1 MSQSFEQQQVAAARV
16 MVVGCGA
23 LGNEVLKNLVL
34 LGVEHIVA
42 VDFDIVE
49 VGNLSRSVLFSKQDA
64 DARRLKVE
72 VIAERLKAMNPAV
85 EVKTICGDIAYDVG
99 SVAISP
105 MMSAWACCDR
115 WML

>member
-1 MSQSFEQQQVAAARV
+1 MSHGFEQQQVAAARV

-49 VGNLSRSVLFSKQDA
+49 VGNLSRSVLFSKEDA

-72 VIAERLKAMNPAV
+72 VIAERLKA
-85 EVKTICGDIAYDVG
+85 
-99 SVAISP
+99 
-105 MMSAWACCDR
+105 
-115 WML
+115 

>member
-1 MSQSFEQQQVAAARV
+1 MSKCFDQQRVSAARI

-49 VGNLSRSVLFSKQDA
+49 AGNLSRSVLFSKSDSVQH
-64 DARRLKVE
+64 RLKVE
-72 VIAERLKAMNPAV
+72 VVAERLRAMNPV
-85 EVKTICGDIAYDVG
+85 LEITTVCEILL
-99 SVAISP
+99 
-105 MMSAWACCDR
+105 MMLD
-115 WML
+115 LVY